1 MKRTKFF
8 IMVATL
14 VLATTT
20 MVSQEKGTNGVVING
35 VKWAK
40 TNVGAPGTCAATPE
54 SSGLFYQWGSN
65 VGWSSSD
72 PLTATD
78 GDNTWRNLTET
89 GNTWT
94 TAKNP
99 CPAGW
104 RLPTQ
109 AELASLGDGTW
120 TTVNGVSGRL
130 FGNGDNTLFLHA
142 AGYRYYS
149 RGSAYGVGSG
159 GFYWSS
165 SVNGTLTYYMLFT
178 SRGVYPRS
186 YSYGRATGLSVR
198 CVAE

>member
-1 MKRTKFF
+1 
-8 IMVATL
+8 
-14 VLATTT
+14 

-40 TNVGAPGTCAATPE
+40 TNVGAPGTFAATPE

-78 GDNTWRNLTET
+78 GNNTWRDLTET

-104 RLPTQ
+104 RLPTIE
-109 AELASLGDGTW
+109 ELASLGTGTW

-130 FGNGDNTLFLHA
+130 FGSGDNTLFLPA
-142 AGYRYYS
+142 AGYRFFHD
-149 RGSAYGVGSG
+149 GSAYNVGSNG
-159 GFYWSS
+159 YYWSS
-165 SVNGTLTYYMLFT
+165 SVSGTNAYYMLF
-178 SRGVYPRS
+178 
-186 YSYGRATGLSVR
+186 YSGNVNPNNFNYRAYGLSVR
-198 CVAE
+198 CVAK